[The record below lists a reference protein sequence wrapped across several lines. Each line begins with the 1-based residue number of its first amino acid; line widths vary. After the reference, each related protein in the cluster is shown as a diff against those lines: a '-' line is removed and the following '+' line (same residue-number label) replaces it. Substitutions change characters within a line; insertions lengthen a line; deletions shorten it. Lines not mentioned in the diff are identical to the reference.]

1 MDRRPPA
8 TAAIFTAPT
17 KILPRVRPRGVMRS
31 IGANLL
37 TYTQKPAVNLAL
49 LLLAGTLLVAMGF
62 LLGSARR
69 DAPTVA
75 GPTRQSAVE
84 PAGAGVAATGATGP
98 VAVVTSPPI
107 APIAVSSL
115 PIAPPKEQ
123 GSARTSAGPTPAH
136 APSADIPLLP
146 DRPVSSGEKAFVPP
160 VRNPGF

>member
-1 MDRRPPA
+1 MDRRPPP

-31 IGANLL
+31 IGINLL
-37 TYTQKPAVNLAL
+37 IYTQRPAVNLAL

-62 LLGSARR
+62 VLGSARKDTPPAAEPR
-69 DAPTVA
+69 
-75 GPTRQSAVE
+75 RQNAVE
-84 PAGAGVAATGATGP
+84 PAAIGATHTGAGP
-98 VAVVTSPPI
+98 VAIATSSPI

-115 PIAPPKEQ
+115 PVAPPKDP
-123 GSARTSAGPTPAH
+123 GSARTSAGSTTAH

-146 DRPVSSGEKAFVPP
+146 DRPASSAEKAFVPP